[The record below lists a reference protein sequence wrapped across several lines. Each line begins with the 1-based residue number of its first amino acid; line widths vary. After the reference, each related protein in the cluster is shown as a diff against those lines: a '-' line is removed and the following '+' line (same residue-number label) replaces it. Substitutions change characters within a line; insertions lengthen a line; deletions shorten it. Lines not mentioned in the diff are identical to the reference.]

1 MMGLVKIDPAGE
13 HVEDE
18 RDLGEGAIIK
28 LLFLIQR
35 EEEFK

>member
-1 MMGLVKIDPAGE
+1 MMGLVKTDPAGE

-18 RDLGEGAIIK
+18 RDLDKGAIIK
-28 LLFLIQR
+28 LLFLVQS